1 MSSNGSLRAVIFD
14 YGKVLSLPP
23 TEADWAALAAAA
35 GVPYEKFAGLYWGHR
50 DAYDRREVSAAEYW
64 ALVAGGP
71 LTENRLTELIAMDD
85 AQWTKENTEM
95 IGLARELKESGLK
108 TAVLSNM
115 QSDML
120 KVLRA
125 KFGWLSEFDVQ
136 MYSCEVGM
144 VKPTP
149 EIYLEC
155 ARRLGVH
162 PAQSLFLDDK
172 QPNIDGA
179 ERAGLHGLLFNGE
192 RSEAEREL
200 EKLGVKL

>member
-23 TEADWAALAAAA
+23 SDADWVALAAAA

-50 DAYDRREVSAAEYW
+50 DAYDRREVNAAEYW
-64 ALVAGGP
+64 ALVAGRT
-71 LTENRLTELIAMDD
+71 LAENELTELIAMDD
-85 AQWTKENTEM
+85 AQWTKENPEM
-95 IGLARELKESGLK
+95 VALSRELREAGVK

-115 QSDML
+115 QADML
-120 KVLRA
+120 KVLRS
-125 KFGWLSEFDVQ
+125 KFRWLDEFGVQ

-149 EIYLEC
+149 ELYLEC
-155 ARRLGVH
+155 TRRLGVE
-162 PAQSLFLDDK
+162 PKQSLFLDDK

-179 ERAGLHGLLFNGE
+179 EKAGLHALLFHGD
-192 RSEAEREL
+192 RKEAEKKLEEL
-200 EKLGVKL
+200 GAKF